1 VLVEPSDEADTKRCF
16 KYPFVSAEVLSNDL
30 EKVVSLFFK
39 EPGYMERLLDF
50 LKTDKLN
57 FTLAGYFAKVITS
70 LFCYHSHSVLA
81 AALDVANCSKDL
93 VRHVAS
99 RSIAE
104 VIERLLAFEEPGS
117 NAYIPERK
125 QLLDLLVDAIA
136 PETEIESINAS
147 SIIVNF
153 LGKQTSVVRW
163 EEVARHLAT
172 RATIERIMRH
182 LYSCNTIVVK
192 SLVSVL
198 IAIISHAPL
207 KSDAQGED
215 DTTLYE
221 AEVPP
226 VVELLAT
233 HLDKLVAYIKEPR
246 APVSRTTFKVAIP
259 VLGEDRLKLCELLG
273 VAMKLD
279 EPLLNKRLISEKV
292 PSLFVEMFVEFPW
305 NSSYHKCFESFVN
318 AVLDSSDN
326 SLKTALILEAE
337 LPRYLV
343 ELSDNG
349 RFPTEG
355 VEIRRGNLGFVTRIS
370 NLLVKHAKDDLV
382 KQLLAK
388 FPSWDCYVCEA
399 LQERNEIENQPIA
412 GQKSRAFIDDQFFGE
427 EEEAEPKPLFSGDT
441 AEIDEFFE
449 PE

>member
-1 VLVEPSDEADTKRCF
+1 VLVEPSDESDAKRCF

-30 EKVVSLFFK
+30 EKVVGLFFK

-70 LFCYHSHSVLA
+70 LFSYHSHSVLA
-81 AALDVANCSKDL
+81 AALEVANCSKDI

-104 VIERLLAFEEPGS
+104 VIERLLTFEEPGS

-163 EEVARHLAT
+163 EEVARHLAG
-172 RATIERIMRH
+172 RSTIERLMRH
-182 LYSCNTIVVK
+182 LYSSNTVVVK

-207 KSDAQGED
+207 QSDVQGED
-215 DTTLYE
+215 NTTTLYE
-221 AEVPP
+221 AEVSP

-233 HLDKLVAYIKEPR
+233 HLDRLVASIKEPR
-246 APVSRTTFKVAIP
+246 AAISRTTFKAAIP

-279 EPLLNKRLISEKV
+279 EPHLTKRLISEKV

-305 NSSYHKCFESFVN
+305 NSSYHKTFESFVN
-318 AVLDSSDN
+318 AILDSSDV
-326 SLKTALILEAE
+326 SLKEALILEAE
-337 LPRYLV
+337 LPRHLV
-343 ELSDNG
+343 ELSDNAK
-349 RFPTEG
+349 FLTEG
-355 VEIRRGNLGFVTRIS
+355 VEIRRGNLGFVTKIS

-388 FPSWDCYVCEA
+388 FPSWDCYVYEA
-399 LQERNEIENQPIA
+399 LQERNEIESQPIA
-412 GQKSRAFIDDQFFGE
+412 GQKSRTSIDDQFF
-427 EEEAEPKPLFSGDT
+427 EEEAEPKPIFTGDP